1 MSNLMTKYLFRE
13 DIETLT
19 DLKTIIDED
28 NIIVTCM
35 GLYNHGKS
43 TLLNALIK
51 DFEHK
56 TFKTADVR
64 ETVTNKKVKYENLT
78 FVDTPGLNAQK
89 YDDKRVMDAAKES
102 DINIF
107 VHNVTTGEFV
117 ASEVAFFHNIKKYWE
132 NPQKF
137 IDSTIFVVSRIDQ
150 VNDESDIGN
159 TIEKMSNQIFEIFHT
174 KAKIIPVSAI
184 RYTKGQ
190 IENKELMIK
199 KSNMQIL
206 EKSIKDLSDTL
217 RDLIRETRKVRLE
230 KEYDNLIKRFSSKIQ
245 ENKLEITKQEKAEKI
260 YLTELDKD
268 IDRIES
274 TLKNMYIGLGE

>member
-199 KSNMQIL
+199 KSNMKIL

>member
-217 RDLIRETRKVRLE
+217 RDLIRKTREVRLE
-230 KEYDNLIKRFSSKIQ
+230 KEYDNLIKRFSSKLE